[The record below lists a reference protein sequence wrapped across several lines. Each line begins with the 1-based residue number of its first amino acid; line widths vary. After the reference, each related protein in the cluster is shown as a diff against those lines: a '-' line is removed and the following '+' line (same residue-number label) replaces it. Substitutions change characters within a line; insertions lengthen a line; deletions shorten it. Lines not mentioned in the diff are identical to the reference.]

1 MMRISGLASG
11 MDIDSMVTELM
22 KAKRASYDKMV
33 QKRIAVEWAREDY
46 RSLSTKIVDFRNNK
60 LTSYNMSNALQAKK
74 AELSGNTDSI
84 VVNSATASAA
94 GSFDIEVTKVA
105 QAARTVMKYTKPDG
119 GPELLEASLND
130 LGFEVDND
138 DKVNITINGKELTFA
153 KDTKIKDLVTQ
164 INSDKTLKV
173 TALASGDTISITST
187 QTGKLEDGTELVEGF
202 PTTAPSVLSV
212 HTTSTRG
219 NNATVLVN
227 GVEFSQESNQFSING
242 FNFTAKSETGSKGAS
257 TITAVLDTDKI
268 ISTIKSFVND
278 YNTLI
283 AAIDSELS
291 EERYRTYLP
300 LTDEQKK
307 EMSEDEVKLWQEKAR
322 SGSLRNDTAL
332 SSYLSEL
339 RIATH
344 SLIYGIDTGE
354 KDSANNPIKKSVGI
368 TSGSYSEKG
377 KLYLDEDALRKALD
391 EDPSQVAELF
401 TGTSN
406 TSSASTESG
415 VFSKMMSSSMTIL
428 KNLSEKAGTSLTSTS
443 ESFSFLDNSLMSEQ
457 IRNMKTRETD
467 MLARLATAET
477 NYYKVFTAMETA
489 INKYN
494 SQSSSLSGFMS

>member
-1 MMRISGLASG
+1 MRISGLASG
-11 MDIDSMVTELM
+11 MDIDSMVTQLM

-60 LTSYNMSNALQAKK
+60 LTSYNMSNVLQAKK

-94 GSFDIEVTKVA
+94 GSFDVEVTKVA
-105 QAARTVMKYTKPDG
+105 QSARTVMKYTKPDG
-119 GPELLEASLND
+119 GPELLEASLED
-130 LGFEVDND
+130 LKFQIVD

-173 TALASGDTISITST
+173 TALASGETISITST
-187 QTGKLEDGTELVEGF
+187 QTGEMEDGTELVEGF
-202 PTTAPSVLSV
+202 PTTAPSALSV

-227 GVEFSQESNQFSING
+227 GVEFTQASNQFSING
-242 FNFTAKSETGSKGAS
+242 FNFTAKSETGSKGVS
-257 TITAVLDTDKI
+257 TISAVTDTDKI

-291 EERYRTYLP
+291 EQRYRDYLP

-307 EMSEDEVKLWQEKAR
+307 EMSEDEIKLWQEKAR

-354 KDSANNPIKKSVGI
+354 KDSSNNPIKKSIGI

-377 KLYLDEDALRKALD
+377 KLNLDEDALRKALN
-391 EDPSQVAELF
+391 EDASQVAELF
-401 TGTSN
+401 MGTSN
-406 TSSASTESG
+406 TSSASTSSG
-415 VFSKMMSSSMTIL
+415 VFTKMMNSSMTIL

-443 ESFSFLDNSLMSEQ
+443 ESFSFLENSLMSEQ

-467 MLARLATAET
+467 MLARLSTAET